1 MTRPPVVEAVD
12 QLRDAIERLSN
23 ALASGDPR
31 AVLACE
37 LPLVD
42 AVRIVRSTRA
52 PIPPADRDRVTALVS
67 DARAALA
74 RCAKLGD
81 TVVAIA
87 NAAIVPQSYGRMGAT
102 TPVLGRTL
110 TSRT

>member
-1 MTRPPVVEAVD
+1 MTCPSVAEAVD
-12 QLRDAIERLSN
+12 QLRDAIQRLSN

-42 AVRIVRSTRA
+42 AVRVVRTIRG
-52 PIPPADRDRVTALVS
+52 PIPVADRPRVATLVN

-81 TVVAIA
+81 TVAAIA
-87 NAAIVPQSYGRMGAT
+87 NAAIVPQSYGRMGAG

-110 TSRT
+110 SSRT

>member
-1 MTRPPVVEAVD
+1 MSRPSVAEVVD
-12 QLRDAIERLSN
+12 QLRGAIERLSN

-42 AVRIVRSTRA
+42 AVRVVRMVRG
-52 PIPPADRDRVTALVS
+52 PIPAAERTRVAALVS

-81 TVVAIA
+81 TVAAIA

>member
-1 MTRPPVVEAVD
+1 MTRTPVAEAVD
-12 QLRDAIERLSN
+12 QLRGAIERLSN

-42 AVRIVRSTRA
+42 AVRVVRSTRG
-52 PIPPADRDRVTALVS
+52 PIPPADRARVAALVG

-74 RCAKLGD
+74 RCAKLGE
-81 TVVAIA
+81 TVAAIA
-87 NAAIVPQSYGRMGAT
+87 NAAIVPQSYGRRGA
-102 TPVLGRTL
+102 PPPALGRTL